1 MTYERVQKVID
12 FVLDN
17 LFDIVTIG
25 IAAYLIIRHGIQP
38 FTSADISE
46 LAVWIL
52 AVLGLIAVSGL
63 WDRHRRL
70 RRIEKL
76 MEESNAL
83 ILRRISGKVY
93 ANDFFLSSKLT
104 DEVFS
109 SASKIFLAG
118 ITLTRTTREF
128 MHILGQRLVAGANI
142 RVIVIDR
149 AVNSVMETMASRSMG
164 DTTAEYWRTRMQ
176 TVESVI
182 EAIAATPS
190 ATGKL
195 EIGHLPYIPSFGL
208 VFIDPDEPHAFC
220 RVEIYHHR
228 SAEPNPTFEIRASDD
243 RSWYDFF
250 RRQYEILW
258 SSCRTEVL
266 PHGKETR
273 SQDK

>member
-1 MTYERVQKVID
+1 MTYEKLQKVID

-25 IAAYLIIRHGIQP
+25 IAGYLVIRHAIHP
-38 FTSADISE
+38 FTSDDIGK

-52 AVLGLIAVSGL
+52 AVLGLIAISGL

-93 ANDFFLSSKLT
+93 ANDFFMSGRLT
-104 DEVFS
+104 DKVFS
-109 SASKIFLAG
+109 SANKVFLAG

-128 MHILGQRLVAGANI
+128 MHVLGQRLIAGAYVRI
-142 RVIVIDR
+142 IIIDQ
-149 AVNSVMETMASRSMG
+149 AVDSVMETMASRSMG
-164 DTTAEYWRTRMQ
+164 ETTADYWRTRMQ
-176 TVESVI
+176 TVEAVI
-182 EAIAATPS
+182 EAIAATPG

-195 EIGHLPYIPSFGL
+195 EIGYLPYIPSFGL
-208 VFIDPDEPHAFC
+208 IFIDPDESHAFC
-220 RVEIYHHR
+220 RVELYHHR

-250 RRQYEILW
+250 RRQYDILW
-258 SSCRTEVL
+258 GSCRTEVL
-266 PHGKETR
+266 PRAKETR
-273 SQDK
+273 SSSE